1 MKNNKKGF
9 TLIELLAVI
18 VILAILAGITAIMV
32 TNYIENSKI
41 NADRLNAQNITN
53 AVLRG
58 WQVQGNE
65 SNRKVYIF
73 ADKDPSKVNSNDL
86 LEKPLANSPWTDNGY
101 KTARAIIDVNG
112 NVRVCLFDDQAKKG
126 VIGDY
131 QAIAGDEDLKGKDEK
146 TEREVTDA
154 EVKAYGVTT
163 GSKFISLQYREI
175 TGCPS
180 EFYPTTTPET
190 ENPTPGN

>member
-53 AVLRG
+53 AVLRE

-65 SNRKVYIF
+65 SNRQVYVF
-73 ADKDPSKVNSNDL
+73 VDKDTSQINSSDL
-86 LEKPLANSPWTDNGY
+86 LEKPLANSPWTDEGY
-101 KTARAIIDVNG
+101 ETARAIIDVNG
-112 NVRVCLFDDQAKKG
+112 NVRICLYDSKAQKG

-131 QAIAGDEDLKGKDEK
+131 QEIAADEDLKAKEPEGEIIDEETK
-146 TEREVTDA
+146 VIRL
-154 EVKAYGVTT
+154 K
-163 GSKFISLQYREI
+163 YRNI
-175 TGCPS
+175 TQCPD
-180 EFYPTTTPET
+180 EFYPSTTTET
-190 ENPTPGN
+190 TTN

>member
-1 MKNNKKGF
+1 MKNNKNGF

-53 AVLRG
+53 AVLRE

-65 SNRKVYIF
+65 SNREVYVF
-73 ADKDPSKVNSNDL
+73 ADNDSSKVNSADL
-86 LEKPLANSPWTDNGY
+86 LEKPLENSPWTDNGY
-101 KTARAIIDVNG
+101 ETVRAVIDEDG
-112 NVRVCLFDDQAKKG
+112 NVRVCLYDGTAKKG

-131 QAIAGDEDLKGKDEK
+131 QEIAADEDLKAKEEDGEIIETVGGK
-146 TEREVTDA
+146 EVIRL
-154 EVKAYGVTT
+154 KYRNITT
-163 GSKFISLQYREI
+163 
-175 TGCPS
+175 CPD
-180 EFYPTTTPET
+180 EFYPKAPET